1 MASNSWV
8 IKTLLKVT
16 SDYLNQKNI
25 DSPRLT
31 AEILLAHLLGVDR
44 VYLYLNFDRPLQE
57 SEIHGYRKLIR
68 RRLEHEPVQY
78 ITGVQEFR
86 SLEFDVGPAVLIPRP
101 ESELLIEEG
110 LKRINTGSDRRER
123 RPECLDLGTGCG
135 ALAITLA
142 VEVPEARIWA
152 ADVSAAALEVARI
165 NAEKHGVAD
174 RIEFFCGHLWEPV
187 KAAGLKFDL
196 IVSNPPYVAVEEYD
210 QLPPEVRDWEPRK
223 ALDGKK
229 AGMFYISE
237 IIRRGPEFLNPH
249 GWLLLEMA
257 PGQTKA
263 ALGLIE
269 ETGGYREKTRI
280 KDYSRRY
287 RVVIAQRA

>member
-1 MASNSWV
+1 MGSNSWV

-16 SDYLNQKNI
+16 SDYLSQKNI
-25 DSPRLT
+25 DSPRLN

-44 VYLYLNFDRPLQE
+44 VDLYLNFDQPLQE
-57 SEIHGYRKLIR
+57 SEVNGYRKLIR
-68 RRLEHEPVQY
+68 RRLGHEPVQY
-78 ITGVQEFR
+78 ITGVQGFW
-86 SLEFDVGPAVLIPRP
+86 SLEFKVSPAVLIPRP

-110 LKRINTGSDRRER
+110 LRRINIDSYRQG
-123 RPECLDLGTGCG
+123 RPPNCLDLGTGCG
-135 ALAITLA
+135 ALAVTLA
-142 VEVPEARIWA
+142 AEVPEARIWA
-152 ADVSAAALEVARI
+152 ADVSAAALEVARF
-165 NAEKHGVAD
+165 NAQKHKVAD
-174 RIEFFCGHLWEPV
+174 RVEFFCGHLLEPV
-187 KAAGLKFDL
+187 NADGLKFDL

-269 ETGGYREKTRI
+269 ETGGYRDKTRI